1 MFRIIVGCIYFV
13 KENRMMKTLSL
24 SLFVFVTSK
33 TQENLL
39 RSSINRFVKSKIKSI
54 FRYNAIRKVDSL
66 IQSRNALF

>member
-39 RSSINRFVKSKIKSI
+39 RSSINRFVKSKDKIDISI
-54 FRYNAIRKVDSL
+54 QCNS
-66 IQSRNALF
+66 